1 VETIRYY
8 ERRGLLRQ
16 PVRPE
21 SGYRRYP
28 LETVKRVRFIKSAQG
43 LGFSLREIQELL
55 DLGSGPRSDCSEVLA
70 LANRKINEVE
80 RKIQV
85 LEKIR
90 SALGELA
97 SHCPAK
103 GSLSICP
110 IWERLGSETERKE
123 VR

>member
-1 VETIRYY
+1 M
-8 ERRGLLRQ
+8 
-16 PVRPE
+16 RPE

-28 LETVKRVRFIKSAQG
+28 PETAKQVRFVKSAQG

-55 DLGSGPRSDCSEVLA
+55 FLGSGTQADCSEVLA
-70 LANRKINEVE
+70 LATHKIAEVE
-80 RKIQV
+80 GKIQA

-97 SHCPAK
+97 SQCPRE
-103 GSLSICP
+103 GSLSRCP
-110 IWERLGSETERKE
+110 IWERLESEAGGKE